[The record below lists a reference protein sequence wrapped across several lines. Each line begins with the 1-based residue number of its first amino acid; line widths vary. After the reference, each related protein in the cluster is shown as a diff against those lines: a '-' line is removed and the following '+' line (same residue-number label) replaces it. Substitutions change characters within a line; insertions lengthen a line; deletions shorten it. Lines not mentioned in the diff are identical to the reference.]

1 MTPAILITAALL
13 AQAPPAAPRPVIDNE
28 RVRVWQNVQPLGG
41 MVYDSV
47 AITAGSPATA
57 TFVPKGRALPG
68 AEDSLVIVGDS
79 GRRAAR
85 QSRDLALL
93 IELKDHDVTP
103 LANTSGHPE
112 AFPRPGIIK
121 LLENDRVIVWDYT
134 WTVNEPTPMH
144 FHSRDVVVMFLDD
157 GPLKSTLPDGRET
170 VNNYTA
176 GTVRF
181 NARDRVHFETLLSGR
196 QRAIITELKP

>member
-1 MTPAILITAALL
+1 MTPAILLTAALL
-13 AQAPPAAPRPVIDNE
+13 AQAPAQAPAPVIDNE
-28 RVRVWQNVQPLGG
+28 RVRVWQNVQPVGP

-47 AITAGSPATA
+47 AIKTGSPATA
-57 TFVPKGRALPG
+57 MFVPKGRPLPG
-68 AEDSLVIVGDS
+68 AENSLVIAGDS
-79 GRRAAR
+79 GPQAAR
-85 QSRDLALL
+85 QSRELALL
-93 IELKDHDVTP
+93 VELKDHAVAP
-103 LANTSGHPE
+103 LANTSGYPE

-144 FHSRDVVVMFLDD
+144 FHSRDVVVMFLGD

-176 GTVRF
+176 GAVRF
-181 NARDRVHFETLLSGR
+181 NARDRAHFETLLSGR